1 MTEEKGKRSKK
12 GLWIGITFMLIFLA
26 MILYFVVFDKGF
38 GNNNINRNIIN
49 MIKKHNE

>member
-1 MTEEKGKRSKK
+1 MAEETGKRSKT

-38 GNNNINRNIIN
+38 GNNSINRNIRN
-49 MIKKHNE
+49 MINKHN